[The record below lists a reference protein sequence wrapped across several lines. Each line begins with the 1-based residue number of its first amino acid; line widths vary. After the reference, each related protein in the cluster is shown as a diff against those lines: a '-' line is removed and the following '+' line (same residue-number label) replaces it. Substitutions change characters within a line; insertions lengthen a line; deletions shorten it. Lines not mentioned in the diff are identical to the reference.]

1 MIITEVKTGLSVVLP
16 TDFLNDIQKE
26 LKELGYSHWIKGDN
40 LLKISQ
46 GYIGEICGND
56 YKVLITPSI
65 HYLTTK
71 DYLRLV
77 AYESNLFYDGDDL
90 DFVQS
95 DNLGIYI
102 INLFLEYTHQL
113 IQEGIPYKYV
123 DKVKYNNFF
132 TGNINIEE
140 TYMRYMLN
148 TKPVVKTVA
157 QELSI
162 NYFTVIVLHQ
172 AYNRILQRFKNKK
185 NPYIDRAFSRV
196 EKKEYSKNEIIIKK
210 VFFHKNETTLS
221 NAYTFA
227 KLIINNMNIS
237 RGEEHLTSSIL
248 IDSNSVFEKFV
259 FKLFRNFLP
268 DEPFV
273 YHDRQRGIAFS
284 EDIEKVRIEPDI
296 LHKGIKTTVLDV
308 KNKNF
313 DKNYSNSDFYQIYTY
328 CKAYSSTLGI
338 LIYPSVEE
346 TKSYKILT
354 SFDSSITLYAISLN
368 IKDMKVKDRL
378 NAYQDFL
385 KNIMEIIDFQ

>member
-1 MIITEVKTGLSVVLP
+1 MTKIEVKTGLSVVLP

-26 LKELGYSHWIKGDN
+26 LKELGCSHWVKEDN

-65 HYLTTK
+65 HYLSTK

-77 AYESNLFYDGDDL
+77 AYESSLFYDGNDL
-90 DFVQS
+90 DFMQS

-102 INLFLEYTHQL
+102 IDLFLEYIHQL
-113 IQEGIPYKYV
+113 IQEGIPYKYIN
-123 DKVKYNNFF
+123 KVKYNNFF

-162 NYFTVIVLHQ
+162 NYFTIVVVWQ
-172 AYNRILQRFKNKK
+172 AYNKILQRFKDKK
-185 NPYIDRAFSRV
+185 NPYIDRAFLKL
-196 EKKEYSKNEIIIKK
+196 EKKEYSKTEINTKK
-210 VFFHKNETTLS
+210 VFFHKNEATLS
-221 NAYTFA
+221 KAYTFA

-237 RGEEHLTSSIL
+237 RGEEQLTSSIL

-259 FKLFRNFLP
+259 FKLFRNSLP

-273 YHDRQRGIAFS
+273 YHDRQLGIAFS
-284 EDIEKVRIEPDI
+284 ENVEKVYIEPDI
-296 LHKGIKTTVLDV
+296 LHKGIKTTILDV

-313 DKNYSNSDFYQIYTY
+313 DKHYSNSDFYQIYTY
-328 CKAYSSTLGI
+328 CRAYKSTLGI

-354 SFDSSITLYAISLN
+354 RFDSDITLYAVSLN
-368 IKDMKVKDRL
+368 IKDMKLKDRL
-378 NAYQDFL
+378 NAYQSFI
-385 KNIMEIIDFQ
+385 KHIMEIIDFQ

>member
-1 MIITEVKTGLSVVLP
+1 MTITEVKTGLSVVLP

-26 LKELGYSHWIKGDN
+26 LKELGCSHWIKEDN

-46 GYIGEICGND
+46 GYIGEICGNE
-56 YKVLITPSI
+56 YKILITPNI

-77 AYESNLFYDGDDL
+77 AYESNLFYDGNDL

-102 INLFLEYTHQL
+102 IDLFLEYMHQL
-113 IQEGIPYKYV
+113 IQEGIPYKYI

-162 NYFTVIVLHQ
+162 NYFTIVVLWQ
-172 AYNRILQRFKNKK
+172 AYNKVLQRFKNKK
-185 NPYIDRAFSRV
+185 NPYIDRAFLQL
-196 EKKEYSKNEIIIKK
+196 EKKEYSKNEINTKK

-227 KLIINNMNIS
+227 KLIINNINIS
-237 RGEEHLTSSIL
+237 HGAEHLTSSIL
-248 IDSNSVFEKFV
+248 INSNSVFEKFI
-259 FKLFRNFLP
+259 FKLFRNYLP

-273 YHDRQRGIAFS
+273 YHDRQLGIAFS

-328 CKAYSSTLGI
+328 CKAYNSSLGI

-346 TKSYKILT
+346 TKSFKILT
-354 SFDSSITLYAISLN
+354 SFDSNITLYAISLN
-368 IKDMKVKDRL
+368 IKDMEVADRL
-378 NAYQDFL
+378 NAYQEFL
-385 KNIMEIIDFQ
+385 SNIMEIINFQ